1 MGGCLVGWE
10 TLRLR
15 TQGGWGLWRLDFCLR
30 RNDKGGGGRCPPYTA
45 EPECGIFAPDHPKK
59 EIISVFFT
67 VNVVQCAVL
76 FFASPFLDCFVSIVP
91 RKGSNL

>member
-15 TQGGWGLWRLDFCLR
+15 DSGGWGALEALDFCLR
-30 RNDKGGGGRCPPYTA
+30 RNDKGGGRCPPYTA
-45 EPECGIFAPDHPKK
+45 EPECGYFAPDHPKK

-91 RKGSNL
+91 TQRK